1 MRVLV
6 TGGTGYLGRAI
17 VRATADRGHEPVVF
31 ARHATRARLPGRA
44 IDGDVRDRAAFEAAA
59 SGVDALCHSAAL
71 VSLWRRDPSEFDKIN
86 VGGLENA
93 IAITRTLK
101 LPRLIYTSS
110 FLALPPAGRT
120 APLEANDYQR
130 TKVAAHR
137 VAMSMTRAFSSMG
150 AVDQL
155 LQIAKSDKDPEVR
168 RQAVRSLG
176 NQKVEKTGATLV
188 DMYGTETDKDN
199 KMAIISALGN
209 QNNDTGLVTLARKET
224 KDLELK
230 REIVRRLAEMSRTSK
245 VAADY
250 LLEVIK

>member
-1 MRVLV
+1 MPQDLW
-6 TGGTGYLGRAI
+6 
-17 VRATADRGHEPVVF
+17 
-31 ARHATRARLPGRA
+31 
-44 IDGDVRDRAAFEAAA
+44 
-59 SGVDALCHSAAL
+59 AL
-71 VSLWRRDPSEFDKIN
+71 
-86 VGGLENA
+86 
-93 IAITRTLK
+93 
-101 LPRLIYTSS
+101 
-110 FLALPPAGRT
+110 
-120 APLEANDYQR
+120 YQKEDNKDLR
-130 TKVAAHR
+130 
-137 VAMSMTRAFSSMG
+137 MSMTRAFSSMG

-188 DMYGTETDKDN
+188 DMYGSETDKDN